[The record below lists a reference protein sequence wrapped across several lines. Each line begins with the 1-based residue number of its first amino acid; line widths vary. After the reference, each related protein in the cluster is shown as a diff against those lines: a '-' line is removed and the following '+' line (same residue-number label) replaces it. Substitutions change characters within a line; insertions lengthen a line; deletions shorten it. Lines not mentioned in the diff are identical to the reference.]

1 MGRSKIH
8 FNQKETMRAILAF
21 LYYLV
26 VFGIMLIAGIPYTLY
41 CGLRGHWEDC
51 TKICT
56 FAFRN
61 IIFKLFR
68 IKVSVEGAENIPKE
82 KGYVIVAN
90 HQSFLDINVIWH
102 SITPAAF
109 MAKASL
115 WKAPVFG
122 WVLDRTGSI
131 PIHKNP
137 RMNAGLGK
145 RLQERFDQNYN
156 IAVFPEGHRSEDGH
170 MFKFQNG
177 IFRLAKEQHF
187 SILPVTFINTGKIL
201 PKVKWA
207 VYSGEVKMV
216 IHPLIRYEDYAEK
229 PMAELRDET
238 HDLIESVMPYKQ
250 AELAAAKVTENAT
263 ESAATENKEA

>member
-1 MGRSKIH
+1 
-8 FNQKETMRAILAF
+8 MRAILALF
-21 LYYLV
+21 YYIV
-26 VFGIMLIAGIPYTLY
+26 VFTIMVVAGIPYTLY
-41 CGLRGHWEDC
+41 CGIRGHWENC

-61 IIFKLFR
+61 IIFKLFG
-68 IKVSVEGAENIPKE
+68 IKVAVKGAENIPK
-82 KGYVIVAN
+82 GVNYVIVAN
-90 HQSFLDINVIWH
+90 HQSFLDINVVWH
-102 SITPAAF
+102 SITSASF

-122 WVLDRTGSI
+122 WVLNRSGNI
-131 PIHKNP
+131 PIHTNP
-137 RMNAGLGK
+137 RKNAGLGK
-145 RLQERFDQNYN
+145 ILKKRLESNYN
-156 IAVFPEGHRSEDGH
+156 IVVFPEGHRSEDGH

-187 SILPVTFINTGKIL
+187 DILPVTFINTGKIL

-207 VYSGEVKMV
+207 VYSGEVKMI

-250 AELAAAKVTENAT
+250 AELAAAKAAENAT
-263 ESAATENKEA
+263 ESVATENKEA

>member
-1 MGRSKIH
+1 
-8 FNQKETMRAILAF
+8 MRAILALF
-21 LYYLV
+21 YYIV
-26 VFGIMLIAGIPYTLY
+26 VFTIMVVAGIPYTLY
-41 CGLRGHWEDC
+41 CGIRGHWENC

-61 IIFKLFR
+61 IIFKLFG
-68 IKVSVEGAENIPKE
+68 IKVAVKGAENIPK
-82 KGYVIVAN
+82 GVNYVIVAN
-90 HQSFLDINVIWH
+90 HQSFLDINVVWH
-102 SITPAAF
+102 SITSASF

-122 WVLDRTGSI
+122 WVLNRSGNI
-131 PIHKNP
+131 PIHTNP
-137 RMNAGLGK
+137 RKNAGLGK
-145 RLQERFDQNYN
+145 ILKKRLESNYN
-156 IAVFPEGHRSEDGH
+156 IVVFPEGHRSEDGH

-207 VYSGEVKMV
+207 IYSGEVKMV

-238 HDLIESVMPYKQ
+238 HDLIESAMPYKQ
-250 AELAAAKVTENAT
+250 AELAAAKET
-263 ESAATENKEA
+263 ATENKEA

>member
-1 MGRSKIH
+1 
-8 FNQKETMRAILAF
+8 MRAILALF
-21 LYYLV
+21 YYIV
-26 VFGIMLIAGIPYTLY
+26 VFTIMVVAGIPYTLY
-41 CGLRGHWEDC
+41 CGIRGHWENC

-61 IIFKLFR
+61 IIFKLFG
-68 IKVSVEGAENIPKE
+68 IKVAVKGAENIPK
-82 KGYVIVAN
+82 GVNYVIVAN
-90 HQSFLDINVIWH
+90 HQSFLDINVVWH
-102 SITPAAF
+102 SITSASF

-122 WVLDRTGSI
+122 WVLNRSGNI
-131 PIHKNP
+131 PIHTNP
-137 RMNAGLGK
+137 RKNAGLGK
-145 RLQERFDQNYN
+145 ILKKRLESNYN
-156 IAVFPEGHRSEDGH
+156 IVVFPEGHRSEDGH

-187 SILPVTFINTGKIL
+187 DILPVTFINTGKIL

>member
-1 MGRSKIH
+1 
-8 FNQKETMRAILAF
+8 MRAILALF
-21 LYYLV
+21 YYIV
-26 VFGIMLIAGIPYTLY
+26 VFTIMVVAGIPYTLY
-41 CGLRGHWEDC
+41 CGIRGHWENC

-61 IIFKLFR
+61 IIFKLFG
-68 IKVSVEGAENIPKE
+68 IKVAVKGAENIPK
-82 KGYVIVAN
+82 GVNYVIVAN
-90 HQSFLDINVIWH
+90 HQSFLDINVVWH
-102 SITPAAF
+102 SITSASF

-122 WVLDRTGSI
+122 WVLNRSGNI
-131 PIHKNP
+131 PIHTNP
-137 RMNAGLGK
+137 RKNAGLGK
-145 RLQERFDQNYN
+145 IRKKRLESNYN
-156 IAVFPEGHRSEDGH
+156 IVVFPEGHRSEDGH

-187 SILPVTFINTGKIL
+187 DILPVTFINTGKIL

-207 VYSGEVKMV
+207 IYSGEVKMV

-238 HDLIESVMPYKQ
+238 HDLIESAMPYKQ
-250 AELAAAKVTENAT
+250 AELAAAKE
-263 ESAATENKEA
+263 AATENKEA